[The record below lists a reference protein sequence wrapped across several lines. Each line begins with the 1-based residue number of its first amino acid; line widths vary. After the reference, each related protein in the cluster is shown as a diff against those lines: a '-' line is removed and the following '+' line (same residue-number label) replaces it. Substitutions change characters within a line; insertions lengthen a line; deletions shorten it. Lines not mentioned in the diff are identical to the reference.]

1 MGSPIRRRRTTNKRK
16 IDTSKATNS
25 EPKTESVAKVAKGD
39 NDNNCDDDEQQLSA
53 AQEQHSYVVPDDT
66 TLGMITS
73 DSDLI
78 DDRKENDASELNT
91 DVRPTSRTN
100 DETDNDDCAAS
111 TPKFQFR
118 QRVFAK
124 DQDTGLLYEGIVRRA
139 TYGVQHQRQIKLTST
154 ISEDEL
160 AACLEQENDPT
171 WWYFIHYSGWNVNW
185 DRWVQQRDL
194 YEPTESTKLFAKRL
208 QDEVKNIK
216 AELRGKGS
224 SKPAATRVAMEL
236 ERRMT
241 VMEREHRMEERRREL
256 SAQGKVM
263 GKAEEEDLLSTINKT
278 RPRSVWNKAKLE
290 KEIELRLRH
299 LQGKRSQSSAELLV
313 LPFALKKVLV
323 EEWELIT
330 QSNMFAT
337 VPATVSVRQALKM
350 YLASKLEAVWSPDEK
365 KEGYPTN
372 SEPKATMS
380 KEEQEWHEMVDGIC
394 LFFDQALPERLLY
407 QPERIQYEFLLEE
420 MVTKRFSDVYGCEF
434 LLRLFLRLPAILVGE
449 LSESES
455 KSILAKL
462 NDLVRFLQKH
472 QTVIFAQSYRRL
484 NDREQFRKDQLEVF
498 DEE

>member
-1 MGSPIRRRRTTNKRK
+1 MGSPIRRRRTTHKRK
-16 IDTSKATNS
+16 VDAT
-25 EPKTESVAKVAKGD
+25 KESVAKVAKVD
-39 NDNNCDDDEQQLSA
+39 NTKDCDEAEKPLSA
-53 AQEQHSYVVPDDT
+53 AQEQHFNVALDGSHVDT
-66 TLGMITS
+66 ITA

-78 DDRKENDASELNT
+78 DENKATDASESNT
-91 DVRPTSRTN
+91 DVRATSGTN
-100 DETDNDDCAAS
+100 DELNNDDCAAT

-118 QRVFAK
+118 QRVYAK
-124 DQDTGLLYEGIVRRA
+124 DQETGLLYEGIVRRA
-139 TYGVQHQRQIKLTST
+139 TYGVQHQRQIKLTSA

-185 DRWVQQRDL
+185 DRWVEQRDL
-194 YEPTESTKLFAKRL
+194 YEPNESTKLFAKRL
-208 QDEVKNIK
+208 HDEVKNIK

-224 SKPAATRVAMEL
+224 SKPAAARVAVEL
-236 ERRMT
+236 ERRMA

-263 GKAEEEDLLSTINKT
+263 GKAEEEDLLSTTTKT
-278 RPRSVWNKAKLE
+278 HARSKWNKANLE
-290 KEIELRLRH
+290 KEIELRRRH

-313 LPFALKKVLV
+313 LPFALKKILV

-337 VPATVSVRQALKM
+337 VPAAVSVRQALNM
-350 YLASKLEAVWSPDEK
+350 YLASKLEAMWSPHDK
-365 KEGYPTN
+365 KEVYP
-372 SEPKATMS
+372 PKSDPALTMS
-380 KEEQEWHEMVDGIC
+380 KEEKEWHEMVDGIC

-407 QPERIQYEFLLEE
+407 QPERIQHEFLLDE
-420 MVTKRFSDVYGCEF
+420 MGTKRFSDVYGSEF

-455 KSILAKL
+455 RSILAKL

-484 NDREQFRKDQLEVF
+484 NESEQLRKDQLEVF
-498 DEE
+498 EEE